1 MLLDRADQAI
11 SSTDLQK
18 NTKVLLDRM
27 ADGSQDRY
35 VVIRDNRPMAV
46 LLPTDRYEALMDE
59 LADMRI
65 EAIARDRIATFD
77 PEKTITHDEMKK
89 IFGMVE

>member
-18 NTKVLLDRM
+18 RTREILDSIIE
-27 ADGSQDRY
+27 GKQDRY
-35 VVIRDNRPMAV
+35 VVMRDNKPAAV
-46 LLPTDRYEALMDE
+46 LLPTEMYEALMDE

-65 EAIARDRIATFD
+65 EAIARERIATFD
-77 PEKTITHDEMKK
+77 ESKALTIEQLKK
-89 IFGMVE
+89 NLGLDD

>member
-1 MLLDRADQAI
+1 MLLERADQAI

-27 ADGSQDRY
+27 ADGTQDRY

-46 LLPTDRYEALMDE
+46 LLPTERYEALMDE
-59 LADMRI
+59 IADMRI
-65 EAIARDRIATFD
+65 DAIARARIASFD
-77 PEKTITHDEMKK
+77 PDKALTLEQLKK
-89 IFGMVE
+89 NLGLND

>member
-1 MLLDRADQAI
+1 MLLERADQAI

-46 LLPTDRYEALMDE
+46 LMPTDRYEALMDE

-65 EAIARDRIATFD
+65 EAIARARLASFD
-77 PEKTITHDEMKK
+77 PEKALTLEQLKTNLGLHD
-89 IFGMVE
+89 

>member
-1 MLLDRADQAI
+1 
-11 SSTDLQK
+11 
-18 NTKVLLDRM
+18 M

-65 EAIARDRIATFD
+65 EATARDRIATFD
-77 PEKTITHDEMKK
+77 PDKALTLEQLKKNLGLHD
-89 IFGMVE
+89 